1 MASLAE
7 MAEAHLGNVQKAIL
21 DLEGQKTQIDG
32 EIGKLKKYL
41 EDGRKELASKAQ
53 QNGGKNENK

>member
-7 MAEAHLGNVQKAIL
+7 MAEARLGNVQKAIL
-21 DLEGQKTQIDG
+21 DLEGQKKQIDG

-41 EDGRKELASKAQ
+41 EDGRKELVSKAQ
-53 QNGGKNENK
+53 ENGGKNENK

>member
-21 DLEGQKTQIDG
+21 DLEGQKKQIDG

-41 EDGRKELASKAQ
+41 EDGRKELVSKAQ
-53 QNGGKNENK
+53 ENGGKNEDK

>member
-21 DLEGQKTQIDG
+21 DLEGQKKQIDG

-41 EDGRKELASKAQ
+41 EDGRKELVSKAQ
-53 QNGGKNENK
+53 ENGGKNENK